1 MITGP
6 PPKIYEVRDILN
18 PGGEP
23 IRRKITGYLPRL
35 AHAVHPGRVLSVPT
49 APGDSVPGQACA
61 VKGVRTVWADA
72 SFIFRT

>member
-35 AHAVHPGRVLSVPT
+35 AY
-49 APGDSVPGQACA
+49 ACTSGA
-61 VKGVRTVWADA
+61 CLKRTYRA
-72 SFIFRT
+72 R